1 MPSGK
6 FTTNAA
12 ILAGAQLAYNILRWI
27 GQNGL
32 LGPDAPPR
40 HRAKRRRIR
49 TVMQE
54 LIYLAAR
61 LIHTDYPLNTRI
73 YASKPESRSRLVYL
87 LSQHASPKLCTLVQ
101 GFSCYTGI
109 LSSNS

>member
-1 MPSGK
+1 MRLTSRLHR
-6 FTTNAA
+6 FALLA
-12 ILAGAQLAYNILRWI
+12 ILACAALAYNILRWI

-54 LIYLAAR
+54 LMYVAAR
-61 LIHTDYPLNTRI
+61 LIHSGRRI
-73 YASKPESRSRLVYL
+73 KLAFAYRCPAVPIFQRLYARL
-87 LSQHASPKLCTLVQ
+87 AAT
-101 GFSCYTGI
+101 
-109 LSSNS
+109 